1 MKNQIKSVFTIIG
14 GFLILFFL
22 PIENN
27 SFKEALFAGIELA
40 HNYARWHVVTS
51 LLPAFLVAGAISAF
65 VRKEQILKY
74 LGGDVKKYISYLVAS
89 FSGAVL
95 TVCSCTILPLFAG
108 IRKRGAG
115 LGPATV
121 FLIAG
126 PAINVVAVLLTFSI
140 LGVSMGVAR
149 IFFALLMAIA
159 VGASMQ
165 LIFKEKSFKE
175 SIVKETQENNV
186 KGSTA
191 FVFILL
197 LLGVIVVGG
206 LNVSVFLKNIVL
218 LILVILISLTVFF
231 GLKKDATKMWFNES
245 WDFIKSLAPILFFG
259 IFIAGF
265 ITPLL
270 PPEII
275 SNLVGQNSVSAN
287 LISSFF
293 GVLMY
298 FSTLTE
304 IPIIDALIESGM
316 NRGPALALL
325 LAGPS
330 LSLPK
335 LLVVRTI
342 LGNKKMVTY
351 ALLSGFYAALAGFI
365 FGALF

>member
-1 MKNQIKSVFTIIG
+1 MNNQLKNIFAVLG
-14 GFLILFFL
+14 GFLLLYFL
-22 PIENN
+22 PVESN
-27 SFKEALFAGIELA
+27 SFREALLAGVELL
-40 HNYARWHVVTS
+40 HSYARSHVITS
-51 LLPAFLVAGAISAF
+51 LLPAFLIAGAIGAF
-65 VRKEQILKY
+65 IRKEQVLKY
-74 LGGDVKKYISYLVAS
+74 LGGDVKKHISYLVAA
-89 FSGAVL
+89 FAGAVL
-95 TVCSCTILPLFAG
+95 TVCSCTILPFFAG
-108 IRKRGAG
+108 IRRRGAG

-121 FLIAG
+121 FLVAG
-126 PAINVVAVLLTFSI
+126 PAVNIVAILLTFSV
-140 LGVSMGVAR
+140 LGTSMGVAR
-149 IFFALLMAIA
+149 IFSAILMAIA

-165 LIFKEKSFKE
+165 FIFKEESAKE
-175 SIVKETQENNV
+175 SLVKETQENNV
-186 KGSTA
+186 KGSTV
-191 FVFILL
+191 FLFILL
-197 LLGVIVVGG
+197 LLSVIVVGG
-206 LNVSVFLKNIVL
+206 LSIDIFLKNIIIF
-218 LILVILISLTVFF
+218 LIVILISLTAIL
-231 GLKKDATKMWFNES
+231 GLKKNASKLWINES

-293 GVLMY
+293 GVFMY

-304 IPIIDALIESGM
+304 IPIINTLIGSGM
-316 NRGPALALL
+316 DKGPALALL

-342 LGNKKMVTY
+342 LGNKKMIVY

-365 FGALF
+365 FGFLF